1 MSRWLAVWLVFFL
14 GMAGG
19 SFAQPPNI
27 VFILADDLD
36 AASATTM
43 EQVKALITDHGT
55 RFDHHFVNVSVCCP
69 SRVSMLR
76 GQFSQNS
83 GIVSNYPPDGGF
95 QGAYAKG
102 VESSTIAT
110 WLKDA
115 GYRTALFGK
124 YLNGYPYTAPS
135 AEYVPPGWTE
145 WYAAN
150 GGFPYKGFDYTLNEN
165 GTTIA
170 YGDAEADY
178 MTDVL
183 SARATSFIRRS
194 VKMQPTQPFFA
205 YIATFAP
212 HLPAGPAPRH
222 ADAFPGIHVPHT
234 VSFNEADVSDKPG
247 WVRHLPI
254 LNKAQIAE
262 IDLKYRRRRQSLLAV
277 EDLVKS
283 VMDTL
288 QATGQL
294 DNTYVIFTS
303 DNGFHQ
309 GQHRMPQGKMSGFEE
324 DIRVP
329 LSVRGP
335 GVPAGAVVDA
345 FSANVDFAST
355 FAELA
360 GVAVPSWVDGRS
372 LVPFLR
378 GQTPAEWR
386 QAMLLAHEEVT
397 VSPPFGDGN
406 LEPPDP
412 QDVGGVAVTNYTG
425 LRTADG
431 HTYIEYK
438 TGEFELY
445 DTLADPDQMKN
456 RYAVAS
462 LKLKARMAA
471 WLAALR
477 NASGEA
483 LRQAE
488 LRAP

>member
-1 MSRWLAVWLVFFL
+1 MLRSFAGLLVLLAS
-14 GMAGG
+14 MTGG
-19 SFAQPPNI
+19 VFAQPPNI

-36 AASATTM
+36 ADAAATM
-43 EQVKALITDHGT
+43 EQVKALITDPGT
-55 RFDHHFVNVSVCCP
+55 RFDHHYVNVSLCCP
-69 SRVSMLR
+69 SRVSTLR
-76 GQFSQNS
+76 GQFAHNS
-83 GIVSNYPPDGGF
+83 GIFSNFPPDGGF
-95 QGAYAKG
+95 EGAYAKG

-124 YLNGYPYTAPS
+124 YLNGYPNTAPS
-135 AEYVPPGWTE
+135 QNYVPPGWTE

-150 GGFPYKGFDYTLNEN
+150 GGFPYKGFNYSLNEN
-165 GTTIA
+165 GKTVS
-170 YGDAEADY
+170 YGEAEADY

-183 SARATSFIRRS
+183 SAKATDFIRRS
-194 VKMQPTQPFFA
+194 AQAGQPFFA
-205 YIATFAP
+205 YVATFAP
-212 HLPAGPAPRH
+212 HMPAVPAPRH

-234 VSFNEADVSDKPG
+234 ASFNEADVSDKPG
-247 WVRHLPI
+247 WVRHLPV
-254 LNKAQIAE
+254 LSKEQIAE
-262 IDLKYRRRRQSLLAV
+262 IDLAYRHRRQSLLAV

-288 QATGQL
+288 QAAGQL
-294 DNTYVIFTS
+294 DNTYVFFAS

-335 GVPAGAVVDA
+335 GVPAGRVVDE
-345 FSANVDFAST
+345 FSANVDFAGT

-360 GVAVPSWVDGRS
+360 GVAVPTWLDGRS

-378 GQTPAEWR
+378 GQTPASWR
-386 QAMLLAHEEVT
+386 QAMLLAHKEVT
-397 VSPPFGDGN
+397 VTPPSPDGN

-412 QDVGGVAVTNYTG
+412 QDIAGVAVTNFTG

-445 DTLADPDQMKN
+445 DNLADPAQLKN
-456 RYAVAS
+456 RYPVAKA
-462 LKLKARMAA
+462 KLKARMAA

-488 LRAP
+488 LHAP

>member
-1 MSRWLAVWLVFFL
+1 MSRLLAGLLVLFV
-14 GMAGG
+14 GMAGAA
-19 SFAQPPNI
+19 FAQPPNI

-36 AASATTM
+36 ADAAATM
-43 EQVKALITDHGT
+43 AQVQALITDRGT
-55 RFDHHFVNVSVCCP
+55 RFDHHYVNVSLCCP
-69 SRVSMLR
+69 SRVSTLR
-76 GQFSQNS
+76 GQFAHNS
-83 GIVSNYPPDGGF
+83 GIIGNLPPDGGF
-95 QGAYAKG
+95 EGAYAKG
-102 VESSTIAT
+102 IEASTIAT

-124 YLNGYPYTAPS
+124 YLNGYPNTAPS
-135 AEYVPPGWTE
+135 ANYVPPGWTE

-150 GGFPYKGFDYTLNEN
+150 GGFPYKGFDYSLNEN
-165 GTTIA
+165 GETVA
-170 YGDAEADY
+170 YGHADADY

-183 SARATSFIRRS
+183 SARATGFIRRS
-194 VKMQPTQPFFA
+194 AGQPFFA

-212 HLPAGPAPRH
+212 HLPATPAPRH
-222 ADAFPGIHVPHT
+222 ANAFPGIHVPHT
-234 VSFNEADVSDKPG
+234 PSFNEADVSDKPG
-247 WVRHLPI
+247 WVRHLP
-254 LNKAQIAE
+254 LLSQAQIAE
-262 IDLKYRRRRQSLLAV
+262 IDLAYRHRRQSLLAV
-277 EDLVKS
+277 DELVKS

-294 DNTYVIFTS
+294 DNTYVFFAS

-329 LSVRGP
+329 LSVLGP
-335 GVPAGAVVDA
+335 GVPAGRTVGE
-345 FSANVDFAST
+345 FSANVDFAGT

-360 GVAVPSWVDGRS
+360 GVAVPAWVDGRS

-378 GQTPAEWR
+378 GQTPAAWR
-386 QAMLLAHEEVT
+386 QAMLLAHRQVT
-397 VSPPFGDGN
+397 VVPPFVDGN
-406 LEPPDP
+406 IEPPDP
-412 QDVGGVAVTNYTG
+412 LEIAGVAVTNFTG

-431 HTYIEYK
+431 HTYIEYR

-445 DTLADPDQMKN
+445 DNLADPDQLKN
-456 RYAVAS
+456 RHAMAS
-462 LKLKARMAA
+462 ARLKARLAA

>member
-1 MSRWLAVWLVFFL
+1 
-14 GMAGG
+14 
-19 SFAQPPNI
+19 
-27 VFILADDLD
+27 
-36 AASATTM
+36 
-43 EQVKALITDHGT
+43 
-55 RFDHHFVNVSVCCP
+55 
-69 SRVSMLR
+69 
-76 GQFSQNS
+76 
-83 GIVSNYPPDGGF
+83 
-95 QGAYAKG
+95 
-102 VESSTIAT
+102 
-110 WLKDA
+110 
-115 GYRTALFGK
+115 
-124 YLNGYPYTAPS
+124 
-135 AEYVPPGWTE
+135 
-145 WYAAN
+145 
-150 GGFPYKGFDYTLNEN
+150 
-165 GTTIA
+165 
-170 YGDAEADY
+170 
-178 MTDVL
+178 
-183 SARATSFIRRS
+183 
-194 VKMQPTQPFFA
+194 
-205 YIATFAP
+205 
-212 HLPAGPAPRH
+212 
-222 ADAFPGIHVPHT
+222 
-234 VSFNEADVSDKPG
+234 
-247 WVRHLPI
+247 
-254 LNKAQIAE
+254 
-262 IDLKYRRRRQSLLAV
+262 
-277 EDLVKS
+277 
-283 VMDTL
+283 
-288 QATGQL
+288 
-294 DNTYVIFTS
+294 
-303 DNGFHQ
+303 
-309 GQHRMPQGKMSGFEE
+309 MSGFEE

-378 GQTPAEWR
+378 GQKPAEWR

>member
-1 MSRWLAVWLVFFL
+1 MKRLLAGLLVLFL
-14 GMAGG
+14 GMAGEA
-19 SFAQPPNI
+19 FAQPPNI

-36 AASATTM
+36 LDAANTM
-43 EQVKALITDHGT
+43 EQVKSLITDRGT
-55 RFDHHFVNVSVCCP
+55 RFDHHFVNVSLCCP
-69 SRVSMLR
+69 SRVSTLR
-76 GQFSQNS
+76 GQFAQNT
-83 GIVSNYPPDGGF
+83 GIISNFPPDGGF
-95 QGAYAKG
+95 EGTYAKG
-102 VESSTIAT
+102 LEASTIAT

-124 YLNGYPYTAPS
+124 YLNGYPNTAPS
-135 AEYVPPGWTE
+135 ANYVPPGWTE

-150 GGFPYKGFDYTLNEN
+150 GGFPYKGFKYTLNEN
-165 GTTIA
+165 GETIA
-170 YGDAEADY
+170 YGDADADY

-183 SARATSFIRRS
+183 SAKATSFITRS
-194 VKMQPTQPFFA
+194 AGQPFFA

-212 HLPAGPAPRH
+212 HMPATPAPRH

-234 VSFNEADVSDKPG
+234 ASFNEADVSDKPG
-247 WVRHLPI
+247 WVRHLPV
-254 LNKAQIAE
+254 LNKAQIAD
-262 IDLKYRRRRQSLLAV
+262 IDLRYRHRRQSLLAV

-288 QATGQL
+288 QSTGQL
-294 DNTYVIFTS
+294 DNTYVFFAS

-309 GQHRMPQGKMSGFEE
+309 GQHRMPQGKMSAFEE
-324 DIRVP
+324 DILVP

-335 GVPAGAVVDA
+335 GVPVGRVVNE
-345 FSANVDFAST
+345 FTANVDYAST

-360 GVAVPSWVDGRS
+360 GVAVPPWVDGRS

-378 GQTPAEWR
+378 GQTPAPWR
-386 QAMLLAHEEVT
+386 QAMLLAHQAIT
-397 VSPPFGDGN
+397 ITPPFADGN
-406 LEPPDP
+406 IEPPDP
-412 QDVGGVAVTNYTG
+412 QEVAGVQVTNYTG
-425 LRTADG
+425 LRTAEG
-431 HTYIEYK
+431 HTYVEYK

-445 DTLADPDQMKN
+445 DNATDPGQLKN
-456 RYAVAS
+456 RYATANP
-462 LKLKARMAA
+462 KLKARLAA